1 MVVNLVSAH
10 GTISLSFFL
19 FFLILEKVFDLT
31 AELATAIETIT
42 EETKVEMET
51 HPVLGEAKII
61 KCSM

>member
-1 MVVNLVSAH
+1 MVFNLVSAH
-10 GTISLSFFL
+10 GTILLSFFL

-31 AELATAIETIT
+31 AELATAIETKT

-51 HPVLGEAKII
+51 HPVPAEAKII